1 MRKFEVPT
9 REQVAPAA
17 QAIFDGVKQKIGMV
31 PNIYATIGYSAN
43 ALDSYLTFQGA
54 QAKGSFNAKEREAAA
69 LAVAQANGCSYCQAA
84 HTAIGKM
91 NGFSEEET
99 LNLRTGKSENAR
111 LNAIVALAREI
122 TLKHGRPSS
131 ETVENFFAQGFDNAA
146 LMDLVLLVADNTVTN
161 YVNNVT
167 EIAIDFPVAK
177 PLEEVI
183 EA

>member
-9 REQVAPAA
+9 REQVAPAT

-43 ALDSYLTFQGA
+43 ALDSYLAFQGA
-54 QAKGSFNAKEREAAA
+54 QAKGSFNAKE
-69 LAVAQANGCSYCQAA
+69 
-84 HTAIGKM
+84 
-91 NGFSEEET
+91 EET
-99 LNLRTGKSENAR
+99 LNLRAGKSENER
-111 LNAIVALAREI
+111 LNALVALVREV

-131 ETVENFFAQGFDNAA
+131 LAVENFFAQGFDNAA

-167 EIAIDFPVAK
+167 EIAIDFPAAK
-177 PLEEVI
+177 PLEEVA
-183 EA
+183 EV

>member
-17 QAIFDGVKQKIGMV
+17 QVIFDDVKNKIGMV

-43 ALDSYLTFQGA
+43 ALESYLTFQGA
-54 QAKGSFNAKEREAAA
+54 QAKGSFNPKEREAVA
-69 LAVAQANGCSYCQAA
+69 LVVAQSNGCSYCQSA

-99 LNLRTGKSENAR
+99 LSLRAGKSDDAR
-111 LNAIVALAREI
+111 LNAIVGLAKEL

-131 ETVENFFAQGFDNAA
+131 ESVENFFAQGFDNAA

-167 EIAIDFPVAK
+167 QIAIDFPVAK
-177 PLEEVI
+177 PIEEAV